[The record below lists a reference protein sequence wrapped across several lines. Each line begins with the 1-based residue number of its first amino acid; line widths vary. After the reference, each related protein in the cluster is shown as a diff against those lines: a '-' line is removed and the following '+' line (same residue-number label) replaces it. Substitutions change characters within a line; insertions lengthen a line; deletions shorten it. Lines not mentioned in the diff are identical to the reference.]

1 MICLCITNI
10 WFEPFRRPL
19 IFPDFDSFHKC
30 AMRMK
35 SVSFVYTYIS
45 AETADALSKY
55 DLVIIFVNL
64 WLDKYLHCST

>member
-1 MICLCITNI
+1 
-10 WFEPFRRPL
+10 
-19 IFPDFDSFHKC
+19 
-30 AMRMK
+30 MK

-64 WLDKYLHCST
+64 WLDKYLHFST